1 MTDKELGMDLEIDI
15 NESSDIWSFRNNN
28 KINND
33 SKYIIQQNKK
43 DLSDIDILNQK
54 VKDNL
59 INLSK
64 KKHVISL
71 DSDIKYF
78 NEEKKDLYFFK
89 KSIEKE
95 LEIFESERKNKIKE
109 KEYNNLLNI
118 KMTLSEM
125 HQGNYLFITDND
137 LIVNLPKNLL
147 PNTNKDDIGNE
158 YQITM
163 KEIESLIPSDDIIA
177 KMHLKLSQ
185 NNIGFNRIVL
195 LIFLRRII

>member
-118 KMTLSEM
+118 KMTLSEI

-185 NNIGFNRIVL
+185 NNIGFNFSSSL
-195 LIFLRRII
+195 

>member
-64 KKHVISL
+64 KK
-71 DSDIKYF
+71 
-78 NEEKKDLYFFK
+78 
-89 KSIEKE
+89 
-95 LEIFESERKNKIKE
+95 
-109 KEYNNLLNI
+109 NLI
-118 KMTLSEM
+118 
-125 HQGNYLFITDND
+125 
-137 LIVNLPKNLL
+137 
-147 PNTNKDDIGNE
+147 
-158 YQITM
+158 
-163 KEIESLIPSDDIIA
+163 
-177 KMHLKLSQ
+177 
-185 NNIGFNRIVL
+185 
-195 LIFLRRII
+195 